1 MTYLGFLAIV
11 FFFLIISLQDHKK
24 FEKEKYDAF
33 RRGFLTAIEMDD
45 NNVPRSYTGT
55 KDYPATDSHLRINE
69 YWKSGRITY
78 FDWYN
83 TPLYKYAYSEGYRMA
98 QIDAE
103 SGNTAHKL

>member
-11 FFFLIISLQDHKK
+11 FFFLIISHKDHKK

-33 RRGFLTAIEMDD
+33 RRGFLAAIEMDN

-55 KDYPATDSHLRINE
+55 ENYPATDSHLRINE
-69 YWKSGRITY
+69 YWKSGRTVY
-78 FDWYN
+78 FAWFC
-83 TPLYKYAYSEGYRMA
+83 TPLYKLGYSEGYRMA

-103 SGNTAHKL
+103 RVDSSKNP